1 MSPGKANIVVVED
14 DAGLNQALSRL
25 LEAAGF
31 DASTFE
37 SAEALL
43 AADTASSADCLVLD
57 LQLPGMS
64 GVQLYEKLKEI
75 PPPPPCIVI
84 TAHDDAATRKGIKGI
99 GAAAVLIKPFKGQA
113 LVSAVREVLSRRQRP
128 RSPHRS

>member
-25 LEAAGF
+25 LTAAGF
-31 DASTFE
+31 NAAMFE

-43 AADTASSADCLVLD
+43 AADTATSADCLVLD
-57 LQLPGMS
+57 LHLPGMS
-64 GVQLYEKLKEI
+64 GVQLHEKLKEI
-75 PPPPPCIVI
+75 STPPPCIVI
-84 TAHDDAATRKGIKGI
+84 TAYDDAATRKGIKGI

-113 LVSAVREVLSRRQRP
+113 LVSAVRETLSQHGRAP
-128 RSPHRS
+128 DSS

>member
-31 DASTFE
+31 SAAMFE
-37 SAEALL
+37 TAEALL
-43 AADTASSADCLVLD
+43 AADAATTADCLVLD
-57 LQLPGMS
+57 LHLPGMS
-64 GVQLYEKLKEI
+64 GIQLYHRLEEI
-75 PPPPPCIVI
+75 SPPPPCIVI

-113 LVSAVREVLSRRQRP
+113 LVSAVRGVLSR
-128 RSPHRS
+128 SP